1 MEESTSARIREM
13 IGVDPYDTASPEQM
27 AAAVL
32 KARKAMGW
40 KQFALADTAGVTE
53 RTIQRLERGERV
65 SQETFRKVVAALN
78 VGAGAIGP
86 DPETP
91 EQSSVLQ
98 EMYRSVVETAEGLHG
113 TELGFSRFLRKL
125 PDSVLETAAS
135 SEKLRLLI
143 LLHAMVIV
151 NGGPEGPIA
160 MDALNDDQL
169 HMIRLYLTVEH
180 FRRLA
185 YLRARYPRD
194 PFAEEGAPEIA
205 WWTSHPFL
213 QGLNNLPQDQRDT
226 YTRLLLET
234 GDTRILMG
242 LIVAIPDDQMEKFA
256 EQVEAIHSHME
267 ELLTYFEEE
276 YGDSQII
283 AWSKPM

>member
-1 MEESTSARIREM
+1 MEKSKSARIHEM
-13 IGVDPYDTASPEQM
+13 IGVDTYDGASPEQV
-27 AAAVL
+27 AEAVL

-65 SQETFRKVVAALN
+65 SRETFLKVVAALN
-78 VGAGAIGP
+78 VGAGAIEP
-86 DPETP
+86 DSETP
-91 EQSSVLQ
+91 EQSFVIQ
-98 EMYRSVVETAEGLHG
+98 EMYRSVVETAKGLHG
-113 TELGFSRFLRKL
+113 TEFGFSRFLRSL
-125 PDSVLETAAS
+125 PDSVLQTAAR

-143 LLHAMVIV
+143 LLHAIAIV
-151 NGGPEGPIA
+151 NGSSEGPIA

-169 HMIRLYLTVEH
+169 HMIRLYLTIEH

-194 PFAEEGAPEIA
+194 PFAEDEAPEIA

-234 GDTRILMG
+234 GDTGILIG

-256 EQVEAIHSHME
+256 EQVEAINSHLE

-276 YGDSQII
+276 HGDSQII
-283 AWSKPM
+283 AWSEPM